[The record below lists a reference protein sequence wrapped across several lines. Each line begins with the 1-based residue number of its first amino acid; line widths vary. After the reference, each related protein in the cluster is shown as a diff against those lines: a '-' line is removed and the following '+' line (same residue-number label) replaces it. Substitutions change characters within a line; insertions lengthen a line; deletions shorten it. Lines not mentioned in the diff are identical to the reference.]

1 MQSAKTAVKKTTK
14 QQKTIAIISFSV
26 VLTLAILTTIFVCNW
41 LTSFTQESFKEYILS
56 FGAWGYLVLLLL
68 QILQVFIALIPGELL
83 ESAAGY
89 AFGPIIGTAICYLGV
104 AIGSAIIFFLTRKF
118 GIKMVELF
126 VSTDKINKLKFL
138 QSERKR
144 NSIIFILFFIPGT
157 PKDLITY
164 FVGLTDIKFT
174 TFLIISLIARVPSV
188 ISSTFAGHLLGT
200 GEFLNAVILYGT
212 TGIISL
218 IGIIIYNRILKNKN
232 K

>member
-56 FGAWGYLVLLLL
+56 FGALGYLVLLLL

-89 AFGPIIGTAICYLGV
+89 AFGPIIGTAICYFGV

-200 GEFLNAVILYGT
+200 GEFLNAVILYGA

>member
-56 FGAWGYLVLLLL
+56 FGALGYLVLLFL

-188 ISSTFAGHLLGT
+188 ISSTFAGHLLGE
-200 GEFLNAVILYGT
+200 GNLLSAVILYGT

-218 IGIIIYNRILKNKN
+218 IGIIIYNKILKNKN

>member
-56 FGAWGYLVLLLL
+56 FGALGYLVLLLL

-89 AFGPIIGTAICYLGV
+89 AFGPIIGTAICYIGV

-200 GEFLNAVILYGT
+200 GELMSAIILYGA

-218 IGIIIYNRILKNKN
+218 IGIIIYNKILKNKN
-232 K
+232 Q

>member
-26 VLTLAILTTIFVCNW
+26 VLTLAILTTIFVFNW

-56 FGAWGYLVLLLL
+56 FGALGYLVLLLL

-89 AFGPIIGTAICYLGV
+89 AFGPIIGTAICYIGV

-218 IGIIIYNRILKNKN
+218 IGIIIYNKILKNKN